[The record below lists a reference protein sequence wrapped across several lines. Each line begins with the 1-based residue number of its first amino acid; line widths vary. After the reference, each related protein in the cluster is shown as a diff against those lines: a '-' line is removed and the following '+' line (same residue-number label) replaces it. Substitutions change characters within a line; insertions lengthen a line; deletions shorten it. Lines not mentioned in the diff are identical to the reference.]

1 VLLTTSKLIAPFMP
15 MLAEDIFT
23 NLGGG
28 ESVHLVDYPVA
39 DESLIDLELERDM
52 ESARG
57 IVELARN
64 VRNETGIK
72 NRQPLSEL
80 IVSMD
85 RSFEVADYEEI
96 IKDEINVKEIVLE
109 NSDSGFVDFTLKL
122 NLKVAGKKYGK
133 NVGFLQGFLKG
144 MDSEATRK
152 AVQDGVV
159 AIVSPDGEELQ
170 LTSEELLV
178 EKQAKPGFA
187 SASGYGLTVAL
198 NTEITPELEQ
208 EGWVREIIRAVQD
221 YRKRL
226 DLPIEKRIA
235 LTLQLDDELKA
246 AVTAFEHVLRENV
259 LVTTVD
265 FGGEH
270 SFEAVDVSG
279 RSIGIFIGA

>member
-1 VLLTTSKLIAPFMP
+1 MAPFTP
-15 MLAEDIFT
+15 MLSEDIFT

-28 ESVHLVDYPVA
+28 ESVHLADYPVA
-39 DESLIDLELERDM
+39 DESLIDLALEKDM

-64 VRNETGIK
+64 VRNESGIK
-72 NRQPLSEL
+72 TRQPLSEL
-80 IVSMD
+80 IASID
-85 RSFEVADYEEI
+85 DDFNVADYEEL
-96 IKDEINVKEIVLE
+96 IKDEINVKHIVIE
-109 NSDSGFVDFTLKL
+109 HSDSGFVDFTLKL

-133 NVGFLQGFLKG
+133 NVGFLQGYLKA
-144 MDSEATRK
+144 MDSDATRK
-152 AVQDGVV
+152 TVQDGGL

-170 LTSEELLV
+170 ITSEELLV

-198 NTEITPELEQ
+198 NTEITPELVQ
-208 EGWVREIIRAVQD
+208 EGWVREVVRAVQD

-226 DLPIEKRIA
+226 DLPIDKRIA
-235 LTLQLDDELKA
+235 LTLHVDDELKA

-265 FGGEH
+265 FDGDYTYETVDAGGK
-270 SFEAVDVSG
+270 
-279 RSIGIFIGA
+279 SIGIHIGA